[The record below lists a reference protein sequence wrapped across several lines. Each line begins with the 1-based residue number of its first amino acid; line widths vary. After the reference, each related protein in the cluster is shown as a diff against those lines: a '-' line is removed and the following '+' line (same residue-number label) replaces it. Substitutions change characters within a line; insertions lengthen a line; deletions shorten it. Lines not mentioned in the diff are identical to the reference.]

1 MTNNHVNKPLM
12 GTYKIKDM
20 IVDIYFSP
28 KVIETYASDEEIH
41 KLNNIKDFQKSYI
54 HFKNL
59 QNIVNRLFERYDIT
73 VAKGIYIGITG
84 PSLETSAERRFLAQC
99 GGDAVGMSTVLEVI
113 AAKQAGFQIIGLSA
127 ITNKADGGPDQ
138 KPDTIEDV
146 LLNATTACQKILKI
160 LPELLENW

>member
-1 MTNNHVNKPLM
+1 MI
-12 GTYKIKDM
+12 KICK
-20 IVDIYFSP
+20 ISST
-28 KVIETYASDEEIH
+28 E
-41 KLNNIKDFQKSYI
+41 
-54 HFKNL
+54 
-59 QNIVNRLFERYDIT
+59 LFEKYDIT

-84 PSLETSAERRFLAQC
+84 PSLGNFCRKKISCTG

-146 LLNATTACQKILKI
+146 LLNATTAGQKILK
-160 LPELLENW
+160 NSS